1 MTPAHPSRSL
11 HDQAGLIGKVAVFWI
26 IAALLAA
33 LLILDALSIVLTTF
47 RLSSTAQG
55 AASTAATTYKNSHN
69 AADACEAAG
78 VELLRDNTPI
88 PESEGWCKINTT
100 TGTAADLAARG
111 RVEPGPG
118 SSLRHRGLHEDLRQG
133 DRRAVVVVACRRDRR
148 SRRAPRP
155 ALPRG

>member
-69 AADACEAAG
+69 TADACEAAG
-78 VELLRDNTPI
+78 VELLRDNTPV

-100 TGTAADLAARG
+100 TGIG
-111 RVEPGPG
+111 RR
-118 SSLRHRGLHEDLRQG
+118 SR
-133 DRRAVVVVACRRDRR
+133 CTR
-148 SRRAPRP
+148 SRRAWSWVVSPSPRTTRRSP
-155 ALPRG
+155 SRRPPSRRRCSVPS

>member
-78 VELLRDNTPI
+78 VELLRDNTPV
-88 PESEGWCKINTT
+88 PESEGWCKITT
-100 TGTAADLAARG
+100 TGSAVITLHAVA
-111 RVEPGPG
+111 
-118 SSLRHRGLHEDLRQG
+118 SSLVLGRLSATEDYTKISVKETAEPSSL
-133 DRRAVVVVACRRDRR
+133 
-148 SRRAPRP
+148 
-155 ALPRG
+155 

>member
-11 HDQAGLIGKVAVFWI
+11 RDQAGLIGKVAVFWI

-55 AASTAATTYKNSHN
+55 AASAAATNYKNVHDP
-69 AADACEAAG
+69 AAACEAAG
-78 VELLRDNTPI
+78 VELLHDNTPV

-100 TGTAADLAARG
+100 TGTASISLHAVA
-111 RVEPGPG
+111 
-118 SSLRHRGLHEDLRQG
+118 SSLVLGRLSATEDYTKISVKETAEPSSL
-133 DRRAVVVVACRRDRR
+133 
-148 SRRAPRP
+148 
-155 ALPRG
+155 